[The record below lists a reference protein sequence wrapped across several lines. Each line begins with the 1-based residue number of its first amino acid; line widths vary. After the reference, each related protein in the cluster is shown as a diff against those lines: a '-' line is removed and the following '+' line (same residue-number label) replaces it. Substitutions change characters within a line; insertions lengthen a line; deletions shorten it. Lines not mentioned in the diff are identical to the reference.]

1 MKKLAFLLFLIFNFF
16 SNCFAERASENVEL
30 NKLFKELKNEKTLS
44 NAKKIE
50 NEIWKIWIEHSSQGV
65 FTKSLAIGTELMNDG
80 EFILAYNIFSNIIE
94 KEPGWAEGWN
104 KRATVLY
111 LMNKYHSSLNDIEEV
126 LLLEPRHFGALSGQA
141 LVYIKLGEYE
151 KAIKSYKAAKK
162 YIPLLI
168 QQTK

>member
-1 MKKLAFLLFLIFNFF
+1 
-16 SNCFAERASENVEL
+16 
-30 NKLFKELKNEKTLS
+30 
-44 NAKKIE
+44 
-50 NEIWKIWIEHSSQGV
+50 
-65 FTKSLAIGTELMNDG
+65 MNDG

-162 YIPLLI
+162 IYPIIDSANKMIPQLEELI
-168 QQTK
+168 KNQAI